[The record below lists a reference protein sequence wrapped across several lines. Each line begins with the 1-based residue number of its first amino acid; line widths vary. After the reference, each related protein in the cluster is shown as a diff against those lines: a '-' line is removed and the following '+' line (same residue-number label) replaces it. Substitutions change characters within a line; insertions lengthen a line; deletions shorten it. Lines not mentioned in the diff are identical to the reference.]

1 MQQAPEAA
9 RTGRVLNVIEAL
21 ALNTL
26 LPQSPDHPLGRR
38 DPRAVPRILRGPPRR
53 GGRSCRDRRVQRID
67 RPHPLPT
74 PPATRGLDAASA
86 HEAKKA
92 MEDGPH
98 GLKDCLQRTLKL
110 LLMFGNQSTRT
121 ALDPT
126 ERHLLNG
133 RLPLEYGFILK

>member
-1 MQQAPEAA
+1 M
-9 RTGRVLNVIEAL
+9 LNVIEAL

-26 LPQSPDHPLGRR
+26 LRQSPDHTLGRR
-38 DPRAVPRILRGPPRR
+38 DPRTVPRILRGPPRR
-53 GGRSCRDRRVQRID
+53 GGRSSRDRHVQRID

-74 PPATRGLDAASA
+74 PPATRGIDAASA

-98 GLKDCLQRTLKL
+98 GPQNRLKPTHKL
-110 LLMFGNQSTRT
+110 LGMFGKQSSAT

-126 ERHLLNG
+126 ERPRLNG
-133 RLPLEYGFILK
+133 RLPLEHGFILK